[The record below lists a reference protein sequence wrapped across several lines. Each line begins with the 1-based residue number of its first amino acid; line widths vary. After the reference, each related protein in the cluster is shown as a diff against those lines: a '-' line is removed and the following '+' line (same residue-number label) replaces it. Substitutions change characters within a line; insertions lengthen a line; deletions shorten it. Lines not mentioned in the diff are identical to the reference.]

1 MKLLKNHII
10 NTLISKFSIAFCLMG
25 VVIITSQTLGAEGRG
40 LISYVLLI
48 ITIAQ
53 VISEFVGGSA
63 LINLAPRIRMVNLVW
78 PTYLFTILVVGMLF
92 LVMKLNGN
100 NFIPAWLTA
109 LIALF
114 LCLSNI
120 NLNIIL
126 GKQRINQ
133 RNGIQFLYTLLLLA
147 GVYYVYWIQKGT
159 EVVPYFNILAFSYI
173 IGFILSLLQLFS
185 LADKGSTEPVHLSSD
200 IFKFGF
206 WSQMA
211 QLVNLLNYRIAYFFV
226 ERDFGLEQL
235 GVYGNS
241 MTVGDMMKIPGQSLG
256 QVQHNRII
264 NHSEPERFG
273 LKLTKRYLTL
283 NLVLYLLQ
291 AIVIILLPAI
301 FWTWL
306 LGADFITLKNVVLYL
321 LPGFIALGLA
331 TSFSYYFHAL
341 NKFKTVLI
349 ANLATL
355 LTFMVSYLLLLG
367 SLGFEAVLISFS
379 IAYVV
384 QLLLLAIL
392 FFRKDKGSYRPLKD
406 IRYWWRLQFNKG

>member
-1 MKLLKNHII
+1 MKLLKNNII
-10 NTLISKFSIAFCLMG
+10 NTLISKFLTAFCLMG
-25 VVIITSQTLGAEGRG
+25 VVIITSQTLGSEGRG

-48 ITIAQ
+48 IAIAQ

-63 LINLAPRIRMVNLVW
+63 LINLAPRIRTINLIW
-78 PTYLFTILVVGMLF
+78 PSYLFTILIVGILY
-92 LVMKLNGN
+92 LVMRFSGN

-126 GKQRINQ
+126 GRQRINQ
-133 RNGIQFLYTLLLLA
+133 RNGIQFLYTLLLLS

-159 EVVPYFNILAFSYI
+159 DVVPYFNILAFAYI
-173 IGFILSLLQLFS
+173 IGFILSLLQLLS
-185 LADKGSTEPVHLSSD
+185 LADKGSIEPLQLSRD

-206 WSQMA
+206 WSQLA

-264 NHSEPERFG
+264 NHSQPERFG

-291 AIVIILLPAI
+291 AIVIILLPAL

-306 LGADFITLKNVVLYL
+306 L
-321 LPGFIALGLA
+321 
-331 TSFSYYFHAL
+331 
-341 NKFKTVLI
+341 
-349 ANLATL
+349 
-355 LTFMVSYLLLLG
+355 
-367 SLGFEAVLISFS
+367 
-379 IAYVV
+379 
-384 QLLLLAIL
+384 
-392 FFRKDKGSYRPLKD
+392 
-406 IRYWWRLQFNKG
+406 